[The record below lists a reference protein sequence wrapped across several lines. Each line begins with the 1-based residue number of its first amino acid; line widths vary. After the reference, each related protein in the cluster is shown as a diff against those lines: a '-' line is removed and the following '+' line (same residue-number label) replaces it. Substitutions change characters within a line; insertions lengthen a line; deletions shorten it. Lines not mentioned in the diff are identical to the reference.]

1 MCWRDLFRIVPGIL
15 YTIYLGLES
24 KFASSAAKFKTPL
37 PSLIM
42 FPLWPYTL
50 CVALAS
56 VQLIYFISVS
66 LTLQDGFN
74 NVATFHKNELYD
86 GKYGDGFAST

>member
-1 MCWRDLFRIVPGIL
+1 
-15 YTIYLGLES
+15 
-24 KFASSAAKFKTPL
+24 
-37 PSLIM
+37 M

-50 CVALAS
+50 CVALTS
-56 VQLIYFISVS
+56 IQLIYFISVS